1 MTWERVNLV
10 VSVSGILDSE
20 EETDNAVEDIDQSFH
35 ERMRARVNLLA
46 SAYKNGVDLKMVVD
60 EIA

>member
-1 MTWERVNLV
+1 M

-46 SAYKNGVDLKMVVD
+46 SAYKNGVDLKMVAE
-60 EIA
+60 EIE